1 MLQNKFT
8 VSNKELIQVLEQAT
22 SNSINELYWPFDFDR
37 KLEDSPNYLE
47 QDQYQYAF
55 CYVLEFI
62 NNTLHLIFLASL
74 YDLDFDGGGFER
86 FELEYDIDDALS
98 IRSDIVF
105 YQSGDFRIFKMLVI
119 TTDSF

>member
-37 KLEDSPNYLE
+37 KLEDSPNYLK

-55 CYVLEFI
+55 CYVLDFI
-62 NNTLHLIFLASL
+62 SNTLHLTFLASL

-98 IRSDIVF
+98 IRSGIVF
-105 YQSGDFRIFKMLVI
+105 YQSGDFRIF
-119 TTDSF
+119 